1 MSEPTGTQYAG
12 FWARFLA
19 FLADSAIVFLV
30 STALLVGAAMALG
43 DQALILVALFVLAAA
58 FLYWPVKHIAGLQ
71 GPVGKAIVGLK
82 VTRFDGQ
89 SISIVRSVWRE
100 VAKVFSSAILL
111 LGFLIAAV
119 LPRKQALHDL
129 LAGTYVVREGAS
141 RAFLA
146 LLIAIVGFALPVVAV
161 PMLVDASVV
170 KRTAALAESMV
181 PADLMKQ
188 VPRPVQDGMKEGFA
202 SIQGVVKHAI
212 GWVEDLI
219 KQATSSSTPAP
230 NVPPKP
236 VPAPVANAPA
246 AKSKPAAVGEWT
258 KPASEAEAQKSA
270 AGSEPSKPAAKS
282 EKPKPPAPKVAA
294 AKPVPPPPPPSTSK
308 TGSGPMYNDL
318 MTAVMYGDVYSVN
331 YLLRQG
337 RWPDKPDSRGV
348 TPLMVA
354 AERGDLRTA
363 EVLLRAGAS
372 ASRAVPLAQ
381 QRGDTEMV
389 ALLRRYNRR

>member
-12 FWARFLA
+12 FWARLLA

-43 DQALILVALFVLAAA
+43 DQALMLVVLFVLPAAL
-58 FLYWPVKHIAGLQ
+58 LYWPVMHASGVQ
-71 GPVGKAIVGLK
+71 GTVGKALVGLK
-82 VTRFDGQ
+82 VTRFDGER
-89 SISIVRSVWRE
+89 ISIFRSLWRE
-100 VAKVFSSAILL
+100 LAKILSAAILM
-111 LGFLIAAV
+111 LGYLIAAL
-119 LPRKQALHDL
+119 LPRKQGLHDL
-129 LAGTYVVREGAS
+129 LAGTYVVREGAP
-141 RAFLA
+141 RAFVA
-146 LLIAIVGFALPVVAV
+146 LLVAIAGIALPVVVA
-161 PMLVDASVV
+161 PMVVDAEVLKKMSGLVQ
-170 KRTAALAESMV
+170 SIV
-181 PADLMKQ
+181 PQDVMKQ

-202 SIQGVVKHAI
+202 SMQDVVKHAI

-219 KQATSSSTPAP
+219 KQATSPSPPAP
-230 NVPPKP
+230 NAPPKP
-236 VPAPVANAPA
+236 VPAPVAKAPA
-246 AKSKPAAVGEWT
+246 AKSKPAAVAEWT
-258 KPASEAEAQKSA
+258 KPASEAEPQKSA
-270 AGSEPSKPAAKS
+270 AASEPTKPAAKS

-318 MTAVMYGDVYSVN
+318 MTAVMYGDVNSVT

-354 AERGDLRTA
+354 AERGDMRTA